1 MPASED
7 KRRRHSETESNAILQ
22 EFSEPALQADDPR
35 LEKRLRKGRPIRVA
49 PPTWDMANPLS
60 SRGEWSEADYLSL
73 TTNHLVE
80 LSDGCVEVPLMPTA
94 IHQWI
99 AIYLYKCLEAFA
111 YPEWGL
117 VLMAPFRVRL
127 WPGKFREPDVVFMLN
142 EHRQRTQN
150 EYWEG
155 ADLAM
160 EVVSDDP
167 QDRDRDLIVKRDEYA
182 RAGIREY
189 WIVDPKLKQITVLSL
204 RGKKYQVVGEY
215 KSGKASS
222 RLLRGFSV
230 DVASVFARM

>member
-1 MPASED
+1 MKTKSRPKATGRQSG
-7 KRRRHSETESNAILQ
+7 RHRANGPVVQPGLGIGDL
-22 EFSEPALQADDPR
+22 FSTPGP
-35 LEKRLRKGRPIRVA
+35 
-49 PPTWDMANPLS
+49 
-60 SRGEWSEADYLSL
+60 WSEADYLSL

-80 LSDGCVEVPLMPTA
+80 LSDGSPEVLPMPTA

-99 AIYLYKCLEAFA
+99 TIYLYNCLEAFA
-111 YPEWGL
+111 YPKWGL

-127 WPGKFREPDVVFMLN
+127 WPAKFREPDVVFMFN
-142 EHRQRTQN
+142 EHRDRTHN

-167 QDRDRDLIVKRDEYA
+167 QDRDRDLIVKRAEYA

-189 WIVDPKLKQITVLSL
+189 WIVDPKLKQITVLAL
-204 RGKKYQVVGEY
+204 RGKKYQVVGEH

-230 DVASVFARM
+230 EVASVFARM